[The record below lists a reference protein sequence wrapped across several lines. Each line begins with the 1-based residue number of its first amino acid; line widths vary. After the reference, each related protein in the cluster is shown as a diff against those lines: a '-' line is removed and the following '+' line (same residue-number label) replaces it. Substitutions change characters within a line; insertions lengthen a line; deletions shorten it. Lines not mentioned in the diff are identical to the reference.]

1 MSTDCVWGTVRGAEN
16 TVATTTKT
24 HELQGLYCTREDRKG
39 TNDLNLSEEGEAG
52 DLTSWHQI
60 NEQEWRFLGAN
71 KCVRFME
78 KEADHGGEC
87 NYSGEKWDR
96 GSEPVD
102 IKKGVLIQ
110 FWLQWEATKNL
121 QIQGKKNTLVIIS
134 EQSPWLLY
142 HRQTLGSKAGD
153 GEMGRWGRGTAET
166 VQVGDGWFA
175 WMVAMEKLRIL
186 YKSHLKFKKAILTS
200 LNLK

>member
-200 LNLK
+200 LNLT

>member
-1 MSTDCVWGTVRGAEN
+1 MSTYCVWGTVRGAEN

-24 HELQGLYCTREDRKG
+24 HELQGLYCTGEDRKG

-52 DLTSWHQI
+52 DHTGWHQI

-121 QIQGKKNTLVIIS
+121 QIQGGKKYIGYHFRTIS
-134 EQSPWLLY
+134 M
-142 HRQTLGSKAGD
+142 A
-153 GEMGRWGRGTAET
+153 
-166 VQVGDGWFA
+166 
-175 WMVAMEKLRIL
+175 
-186 YKSHLKFKKAILTS
+186 AIP
-200 LNLK
+200 